1 MLVAEQKQK
10 TNIAE
15 YVLYMYQI
23 EDLIR
28 ACQFDL
34 DVIINNVVKPQLPDT
49 SFIPQYE
56 KWYTDLIARMKSQHI
71 EKTGH
76 LMSTQEIVVELSYL
90 HSSLLNF
97 KENTKY
103 KTIVETALPHIE
115 EFKAKSNLKDKNEV
129 EIVFHA
135 MYMKLLL
142 RLQKKEISPASEES
156 FDAMRV
162 LLAYLSRSYI
172 KMKAGETD
180 FLNP

>member
-1 MLVAEQKQK
+1 MLIAEQKLK

-23 EDLIR
+23 EDIIR
-28 ACQFDL
+28 ACNFDL
-34 DVIINNVVKPQLPDT
+34 EVIMNNIVKPQLPDE
-49 SFIPQYE
+49 SFLAQYE
-56 KWYTDLIARMKSQHI
+56 KWYSDLIVNMKSQRI
-71 EKTGH
+71 EKSGH

-103 KTIVETALPHIE
+103 KAVVDTAIPHIE
-115 EFKAKSNLKDKNEV
+115 EFKSKSNLKDKNEV
-129 EIVFHA
+129 EVAFHA

-162 LLAYLSRSYI
+162 MLAYLSRSYI
-172 KMKAGETD
+172 KMKAGESD

>member
-23 EDLIR
+23 EDIIR
-28 ACQFDL
+28 ACRFDL
-34 DVIINNVVKPQLPDT
+34 DLIIDNVVKPQLPDA
-49 SFIPQYE
+49 SFLPQYE
-56 KWYTDLIARMKSQHI
+56 KWYTDLIARMKSQRI
-71 EKTGH
+71 EKIGH
-76 LMSTQEIVVELSYL
+76 LMSTQEVIVELSYL
-90 HSSLLNF
+90 HSSLLSF
-97 KENTKY
+97 KDNIKY
-103 KTIVETALPHIE
+103 KTIVDTAMTHID
-115 EFKAKSNLKDKNEV
+115 EFKAKSNLKEKNVIEV
-129 EIVFHA
+129 VFHA

-142 RLQKKEISPASEES
+142 RLQKKEISPASEEA

-162 LLAYLSRSYI
+162 LLAYLNRSYI

>member
-28 ACQFDL
+28 ACKFDL
-34 DVIINNVVKPQLPDT
+34 DVIIENVVKPQLPDE
-49 SFIPQYE
+49 SFLPQYK
-56 KWYTDLIARMKSQHI
+56 KWYSDLIAQMKSQRI
-71 EKTGH
+71 EKIGH
-76 LMSTQEIVVELSYL
+76 LMSTQEVVVELSYL

-97 KENTKY
+97 PDNTKY
-103 KTIVETALPHIE
+103 KAIVDTAMPHIE

-129 EIVFHA
+129 EIIFHA

-142 RLQKKEISPASEES
+142 RIQKKEISPASEES

-162 LLAYLSRSYI
+162 MLAYLSRSYI